1 MKTEFISLVLVQIFG
16 KATPR
21 GEQMCKFFFCLFVCL
36 FFPSQKNA
44 YDGEMGRD
52 PEKGESL
59 QTVMQD

>member
-1 MKTEFISLVLVQIFG
+1 MKTEFISLVLVQILG

-21 GEQMCKFFFCLFVCL
+21 GEQMCKVFFLFGC

-59 QTVMQD
+59 QTVMSD

>member
-1 MKTEFISLVLVQIFG
+1 MKTEFTSLVLVQILG

-21 GEQMCKFFFCLFVCL
+21 GEQMCKVFFCL

-44 YDGEMGRD
+44 HDGEMGKD